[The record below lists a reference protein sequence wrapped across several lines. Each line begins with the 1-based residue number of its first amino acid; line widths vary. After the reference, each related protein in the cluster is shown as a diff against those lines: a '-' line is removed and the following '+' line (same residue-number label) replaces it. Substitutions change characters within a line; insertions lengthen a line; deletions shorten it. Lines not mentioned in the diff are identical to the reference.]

1 MKFISPLSEVARKWK
16 CIENDNSG
24 NIAPQCHHCLHILC
38 LPAVSKHFFILFP
51 HPWKPS
57 LWNSTGA
64 AHESTPTQPPSLLR
78 ALESNFLLI
87 KFTIKAPLMP
97 TSATLPFCFVFFSS
111 IPLYIILISSWAL
124 WNTVYWHNENSLW
137 VYCSF
142 GTETSMGAPLREGLV
157 FLISTSGQ
165 QTCFFF
171 FFNTTSVIV
180 LLDHDHNMLWWSEEV
195 IRPWSKS
202 NSL

>member
-1 MKFISPLSEVARKWK
+1 MKFISPPSEVVRKWK

-24 NIAPQCHHCLHILC
+24 NIAPQCHQCLHILC

-57 LWNSTGA
+57 LWNSTSA

-97 TSATLPFCFVFFSS
+97 TSAMLPFC
-111 IPLYIILISSWAL
+111 
-124 WNTVYWHNENSLW
+124 
-137 VYCSF
+137 
-142 GTETSMGAPLREGLV
+142 LV
-157 FLISTSGQ
+157 
-165 QTCFFF
+165 FFF
-171 FFNTTSVIV
+171 FSALSLSTLYWFLHERYEILFTDIMRILFEFIALSGQIQIWV
-180 LLDHDHNMLWWSEEV
+180 
-195 IRPWSKS
+195 RP
-202 NSL
+202 

>member
-1 MKFISPLSEVARKWK
+1 MHGNINSFHPSEVVEKKTDMEFISPPSEVARKWK

-24 NIAPQCHHCLHILC
+24 NIAPQCHQSLHILC

-57 LWNSTGA
+57 LWNSTSA

-97 TSATLPFCFVFFSS
+97 TSATLPFCFFFQLHP
-111 IPLYIILISSWAL
+111 PLHYIDFFMSAMK
-124 WNTVYWHNENSLW
+124 
-137 VYCSF
+137 YC
-142 GTETSMGAPLREGLV
+142 
-157 FLISTSGQ
+157 
-165 QTCFFF
+165 
-171 FFNTTSVIV
+171 
-180 LLDHDHNMLWWSEEV
+180 LLT
-195 IRPWSKS
+195 
-202 NSL
+202 